1 MMNYL
6 ERERAMNQRRTV
18 EAFLLGLFICGGLI
32 GLGYLVSKGVLEM
45 KKLERTV
52 TVKGLSER
60 EAPADIAIWPI
71 SFSEADNDLSALY
84 GTIQKKTDI
93 ISTFLKD
100 NGFTEADISIAV
112 PNIVDREAQSYG
124 DTSRIKYR
132 YTATANLSVYST
144 KVDEIRKA
152 MKKIVELIEKGIAL
166 AGQDYQARPQFLFTK
181 LNDLKPEMIEEA
193 TRNAREVAEKFA
205 KDSNSRLGKI
215 RKASQGQFSIDDR
228 DSDTPHIKKVRVV
241 STVEYYLSD

>member
-1 MMNYL
+1 
-6 ERERAMNQRRTV
+6 MNQRRTV

>member
-6 ERERAMNQRRTV
+6 ERERAMYQRRTF
-18 EAFLLGLFICGGLI
+18 EAFLLGLFLCGGLI
-32 GLGYLVSKGVLEM
+32 GLGYLLSNGILEM

-71 SFSEADNDLSALY
+71 SFSEADNDLTALY

-93 ISTFLKD
+93 ITTFLKG
-100 NGFTEADISIAV
+100 NGFGDADISISV
-112 PNIVDREAQSYG
+112 PAIIDREAQSYG
-124 DTSRIKYR
+124 DTSRIKFR
-132 YTATANLSVYST
+132 YTANTTISVYST
-144 KVDEIRKA
+144 KVDEVRNA
-152 MKKIVELIEKGIAL
+152 MRKIVELIQKGIAL

-215 RKASQGQFSIDDR
+215 KKASQGQFSIDDR